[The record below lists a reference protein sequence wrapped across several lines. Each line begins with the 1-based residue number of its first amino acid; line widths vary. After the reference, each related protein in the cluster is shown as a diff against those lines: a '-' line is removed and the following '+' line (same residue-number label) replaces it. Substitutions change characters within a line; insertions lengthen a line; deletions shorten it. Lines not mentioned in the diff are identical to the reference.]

1 MAATTAAIASTAS
14 ALGGSYM
21 SFRQAAQQRRLQG
34 EARDAAEKMIQE
46 ARKRA
51 DQNVFEALSVNK
63 EPYNRMRED
72 LVSQG
77 AEALRAGI
85 ESDRGAGAVAGR
97 VLMAQNVAGRNIAE
111 AQGLEQSRINELVAG
126 EEGRLQDYLA
136 SLSEMEAEGAQMAE
150 AQAQQAAA
158 QATAQG
164 FTGLTSAVAS
174 GSELLPLYYQ
184 GKGAKRYSELSQQA
198 LGSGLSQ
205 EQLQNELAGLASRD
219 PRFAKLSGVGYTEQ
233 SKDAKGNKI
242 EGKMT
247 PMQFQD
253 YLSQD
258 PALLKMLIEQ
268 NIFAPRQTQSP
279 TMRYNPGMAG
289 QLDLNNPAFGGA

>member
-1 MAATTAAIASTAS
+1 MAATTAAIASTAAS
-14 ALGGSYM
+14 LGGSYM

-34 EARDAAEKMIQE
+34 EAREAAEKMIQE

-51 DQNVFEALSVNK
+51 DQNVYEGLSVNK

-72 LVSQG
+72 LISQS

-97 VLMAQNVAGRNIAE
+97 ILMAQNVAGRNIAE
-111 AQGLEQSRINELVAG
+111 AQALEQSKINELVAG

-164 FTGLTSAVAS
+164 FTGLTSAIGSA
-174 GSELLPLYYQ
+174 SELLPLYYKSQ
-184 GKGAKRYSELSQQA
+184 GAKGYEKLSQQA
-198 LGSGLSQ
+198 LGGGLSQ
-205 EQLQNELAGLASRD
+205 EQFQNELVGLASKD
-219 PRFAKLSGVGYTEQ
+219 PRFAKLSGVGYTANA
-233 SKDAKGNKI
+233 KDAKGNKI

-247 PMQFQD
+247 PAQFQD
-253 YLSQD
+253 FLSQD
-258 PALLKMLIEQ
+258 PKLLKAILEQ
-268 NIFAPRQTQSP
+268 SIFTPKNSVF
-279 TMRYNPGMAG
+279 MG
-289 QLDLNNPAFGGA
+289 LNNPSIGG

>member
-1 MAATTAAIASTAS
+1 MAATTAAIASTAAS
-14 ALGGSYM
+14 LGGSYM
-21 SFRQAAQQRRLQG
+21 SFRQTAQQRRLQG

-51 DQNVFEALSVNK
+51 DQNVYEGLSVNK

-97 VLMAQNVAGRNIAE
+97 ILMAQNVAGRNIAE

-150 AQAQQAAA
+150 AQAQEAAA
-158 QATAQG
+158 KAMTQG
-164 FTGLTSAVAS
+164 FTGLTNAVSSA
-174 GSELLPLYYQ
+174 SEILPLYYKSQ
-184 GKGAKRYSELSQQA
+184 GAKGYEELSQQA
-198 LGSGLSQ
+198 LGGGLSQ
-205 EQLQNELAGLASRD
+205 EQFQNELVGLASKD
-219 PRFAKLSGVGYTEQ
+219 PRFAKLSGVGYTANA
-233 SKDAKGNKI
+233 KDAKGNKI

-247 PMQFQD
+247 PAQFQD
-253 YLSQD
+253 FLSQD
-258 PALLKMLIEQ
+258 PKLIKALLEQ
-268 NIFAPRQTQSP
+268 SIFTPKNSVF
-279 TMRYNPGMAG
+279 MG
-289 QLDLNNPAFGGA
+289 LNNPSIGG

>member
-1 MAATTAAIASTAS
+1 MAATTAAIASTAAS
-14 ALGGSYM
+14 LGGSYM

-51 DQNVFEALSVNK
+51 DQNVYEGLSVNK

-72 LVSQG
+72 LISQS

-85 ESDRGAGAVAGR
+85 ESDRGVGAVAGR
-97 VLMAQNVAGRNIAE
+97 ILMAQNVAGRNIAE
-111 AQGLEQSRINELVAG
+111 AQGLEQSKINELIAG

-174 GSELLPLYYQ
+174 GSELLPLYYKSQ
-184 GKGAKRYSELSQQA
+184 GAKGYEKLSQQA
-198 LGSGLSQ
+198 LGGGLSQ
-205 EQLQNELAGLASRD
+205 EQFQNELVGLASRD
-219 PRFAKLSGVGYTEQ
+219 PQNFGKLSGVGYTANA
-233 SKDAKGNKI
+233 KDAKGEKI

-247 PMQFQD
+247 PAQFQD
-253 YLSQD
+253 FLSQD
-258 PALLKMLIEQ
+258 PKLLKAILERS
-268 NIFAPRQTQSP
+268 IFTPKNSVF
-279 TMRYNPGMAG
+279 MG
-289 QLDLNNPAFGGA
+289 LNNPSIGGGTDDIL

>member
-34 EARDAAEKMIQE
+34 EAREAAEKMIQE

-51 DQNVFEALSVNK
+51 DQNVYEGLSVNK

-72 LVSQG
+72 LISQS

-97 VLMAQNVAGRNIAE
+97 ILMAQNVAGRNIAE
-111 AQGLEQSRINELVAG
+111 AQSLEQSKINELVAG

-164 FTGLTSAVAS
+164 FTGLTNAVSSA
-174 GSELLPLYYQ
+174 SEILPLYYQ
-184 GKGAKRYSELSQQA
+184 GQGAKRYKELSQQA
-198 LGSGLSQ
+198 KAAGLTQ
-205 EQLQNELAGLASRD
+205 EQLQNELVGLASKD
-219 PRFAKLSGVGYTEQ
+219 PERFGKLSGVGYTANA
-233 SKDAKGNKI
+233 KDEKGDKI

-247 PMQFQD
+247 PFYFQD
-253 YLSQD
+253 FLSGD
-258 PALLKMLIEQ
+258 PELLKELI
-268 NIFAPRQTQSP
+268 NYKLFTPKNSVF
-279 TMRYNPGMAG
+279 MG
-289 QLDLNNPAFGGA
+289 LNNPSIGGGTN

>member
-34 EARDAAEKMIQE
+34 EAREAAEKMIQE

-51 DQNVFEALSVNK
+51 DQNVYEGLSVNK

-72 LVSQG
+72 LISQS

-97 VLMAQNVAGRNIAE
+97 ILMAQNVAGRNIAE
-111 AQGLEQSRINELVAG
+111 AQSLEQSKINELIAG

-164 FTGLTSAVAS
+164 FTGLTSAIGSA
-174 GSELLPLYYQ
+174 SELLPLYYKSQ
-184 GKGAKRYSELSQQA
+184 GAKGYEKLSQQA
-198 LGSGLSQ
+198 LGGGLSQ
-205 EQLQNELAGLASRD
+205 EQFQNELVGLASKD
-219 PRFAKLSGVGYTEQ
+219 PRFAKLSGVGYTANA
-233 SKDAKGNKI
+233 KDAKGNKI

-247 PMQFQD
+247 PAQFQD
-253 YLSQD
+253 FLSQD
-258 PALLKMLIEQ
+258 PKLLKAILEQ
-268 NIFAPRQTQSP
+268 SIFTPKNSVF
-279 TMRYNPGMAG
+279 MG
-289 QLDLNNPAFGGA
+289 LNNPSIGG